1 MGGGLRAGEIGGT
14 LHQIIPPDPDDMPA
28 AVSPSWTELFPWAET
43 AVLACGF
50 VWGAMLGSFLNV
62 VVHRVPR
69 GASVVHGRSRCPR
82 CGAAVRPRD
91 NVPVIGWLLLRGRCR
106 DCAAPIPARYP
117 LVEAGCG
124 LLVTA
129 IAAVDLVHGGVDR
142 MLLRGDWLPWARFA
156 FHGIAA
162 LTLVAWVLIAA
173 TGSRVPDTAAR
184 VAMIAAG
191 LAAVAV
197 PAVLPCGVLP
207 TGGTWPAE
215 QPRLAALAAWTAGTA
230 AGWWASGGARSR
242 SHAVFTLLGAAG
254 GWQIVA
260 VVTAVAAVERF
271 GRHWAERIA
280 SRP

>member
-1 MGGGLRAGEIGGT
+1 
-14 LHQIIPPDPDDMPA
+14 MPA
-28 AVSPSWTELFPWAET
+28 AALPSWTDIFPWTET
-43 AVLACGF
+43 ALLACGF

-82 CGAAVRPRD
+82 CGAAVRARD
-91 NVPVIGWLLLRGRCR
+91 NVPVVGWLLLHGRCR
-106 DCAAPIPARYP
+106 DCAAPISVRYP

-156 FHGIAA
+156 FHGITA

-173 TGSRVPDTAAR
+173 AGSRVPGTASL
-184 VAMIAAG
+184 VVVIAAG

-207 TGGTWPAE
+207 TGGTWPAG
-215 QPRLAALAAWTAGTA
+215 QPRLAALVAWAAGTA
-230 AGWWASGGARSR
+230 AGWVVSGGVRSR
-242 SHAVFTLLGAAG
+242 SHAAFTLLGAAC
-254 GWQIVA
+254 GWQ
-260 VVTAVAAVERF
+260 VVTVMAAVTAA
-271 GRHWAERIA
+271 GRLGRRWAERIMSPPGTNA
-280 SRP
+280 GNRRAARV

>member
-1 MGGGLRAGEIGGT
+1 
-14 LHQIIPPDPDDMPA
+14 MPA
-28 AVSPSWTELFPWAET
+28 AALPSWTDVFPWAET

-62 VVHRVPR
+62 VVHRMPR

-82 CGAAVRPRD
+82 CGAAVRARD
-91 NVPVIGWLLLRGRCR
+91 NVPVVGWLLLRGRCR
-106 DCAAPIPARYP
+106 DCAAPISARYP

-156 FHGIAA
+156 FHCITA

-173 TGSRVPDTAAR
+173 AGGRVPGTASL
-184 VAMIAAG
+184 VVVIAAG

-197 PAVLPCGVLP
+197 PAVQPCGVLP

-215 QPRLAALAAWTAGTA
+215 QPRLAALVAWAAGTA
-230 AGWWASGGARSR
+230 AGWVASGGAQSR
-242 SHAVFTLLGAAG
+242 SHAAFTLLGAAG
-254 GWQIVA
+254 GWQVVM
-260 VVTAVAAVERF
+260 VVTAVAA
-271 GRHWAERIA
+271 AERLGRRWMEQIA

>member
-1 MGGGLRAGEIGGT
+1 
-14 LHQIIPPDPDDMPA
+14 MPA
-28 AVSPSWTELFPWAET
+28 AALPSWTEVFPWAET
-43 AVLACGF
+43 AILACGF

-82 CGAAVRPRD
+82 CGAAVRARD
-91 NVPVIGWLLLRGRCR
+91 NVPVVGWLLLHGRCR
-106 DCAAPIPARYP
+106 DCAAPISLRYP

-156 FHGIAA
+156 FHGITA

-173 TGSRVPDTAAR
+173 AGSRVPGTASL
-184 VAMIAAG
+184 VVVIAAG

-207 TGGTWPAE
+207 PGGTWPAG
-215 QPRLAALAAWTAGTA
+215 QPRLAALVAWAAGTA
-230 AGWWASGGARSR
+230 AGWVVSGGVRSR
-242 SHAVFTLLGAAG
+242 SHAAFTLLGAAC
-254 GWQIVA
+254 GWQ
-260 VVTAVAAVERF
+260 VVTVMAAVTAA
-271 GRHWAERIA
+271 GRLGRRWAERIMSPPGTNA
-280 SRP
+280 GNRRAARV